1 MNSHSSGCT
10 PSMLSITLTDSSPA
24 APTWKKNHPFENINS
39 HKTRQNAYRYDLNSQ
54 LMQNQS
60 SGCRLGRWA
69 PGEGSESGPQ
79 SAAGL
84 GLPLGT
90 GTPLQHTTRQI
101 WAIWLI
107 TGWEGDKIIEWKCG
121 FTFRCRIFIQIPT
134 LTPDAGVSPARA
146 ALRVGKVPCKKMQ
159 EVSFKATSCVDV
171 QKVNGVENGT
181 GRADTPHLASSS
193 LCAQSGVKS
202 HILSASTHGLFGGL
216 GNSAK
221 VLSSAWEEQKGI
233 KRANA

>member
-1 MNSHSSGCT
+1 MH
-10 PSMLSITLTDSSPA
+10 
-24 APTWKKNHPFENINS
+24 
-39 HKTRQNAYRYDLNSQ
+39 
-54 LMQNQS
+54 NQS
-60 SGCRLGRWA
+60 SGCRPGQWG

-90 GTPLQHTTRQI
+90 GTPLQHTRRQI
-101 WAIWLI
+101 WAVLLI
-107 TGWEGDKIIEWKCG
+107 TGWEWDKIIEWKCC

-134 LTPDAGVSPARA
+134 LTSDAGVSPAWA
-146 ALRVGKVPCKKMQ
+146 ALWVGKVPCKKKQ

-171 QKVNGVENGT
+171 QKVNGMENGT

-202 HILSASTHGLFGGL
+202 HILSASTHGFFGGL
-216 GNSAK
+216 GKSAK
-221 VLSSAWEEQKGI
+221 VLFSA
-233 KRANA
+233 